1 MTLIAAVA
9 MVMTGCSKPDAP
21 KQVFLDPALAP
32 LVPNDTTVMVGARI
46 DKLAKTPA
54 FDTFSQFRAVEDF
67 AVQSGIDP
75 ATRLYQLI
83 FASNGKRG
91 VVLGRG
97 KFTNGI
103 IAPDLAR
110 KGAAESHYKGMAMYG
125 DEKESMLFL
134 NASTAL
140 LGETSLVKAVA
151 DQEHTGTLS
160 AKIAGLLPGIPYEAQ
175 VWGVYGGGDVD
186 VKLPGNLANLQN
198 VLKMLDSGMFY
209 VTVDTPARDAQSPDT
224 KANATKAYDTKA
236 HVTAVGTART
246 EESARDLKG
255 ALQALMALG
264 KIAGDVQQNGTQ
276 VRVKADLGL

>member
-1 MTLIAAVA
+1 
-9 MVMTGCSKPDAP
+9 MTGCSKTEAP

-32 LVPNDTTVMVGARI
+32 LVPNDTTVMVGARV

-54 FDTFSQFRAVEDF
+54 FQKFTEFRAVEDF
-67 AVQSGIDP
+67 SVQSGIDP

-83 FASNGKRG
+83 FVSNGKRG
-91 VVLGRG
+91 AVLGRG

-134 NASTAL
+134 NASTAV
-140 LGETSLVKAVA
+140 LGDTALIKSVA
-151 DQEHTGTLS
+151 DQEHTGTFS
-160 AKIAGLLPGIPYEAQ
+160 AKIAGMLPGIPYEAQ

-186 VKLPGNLANLQN
+186 VNLPGNLANLQN

-209 VTVDTPARDAQSPDT
+209 AVFDER
-224 KANATKAYDTKA
+224 A
-236 HVTAVGTART
+236 HVTAVGTAKS

-264 KIAGDVQQNGTQ
+264 KIAGDVQQNGVQ
-276 VRVKADLGL
+276 VRVKADLGF